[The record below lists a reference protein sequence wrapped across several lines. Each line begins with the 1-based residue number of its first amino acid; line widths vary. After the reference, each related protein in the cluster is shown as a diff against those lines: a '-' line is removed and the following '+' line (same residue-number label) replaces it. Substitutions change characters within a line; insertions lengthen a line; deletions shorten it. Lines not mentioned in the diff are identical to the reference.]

1 MDKIFVYDEKQR
13 SEWKRKKVITTLR
26 WRWSLWQS
34 LKEKGLARIWSA
46 FAFLASQ
53 DCEMSNVL
61 YIIQNLKSF
70 KEKVWMNFFLT
81 FLIGEKHCEILY
93 RPTNLMEKVLAWIFF
108 WHFSS
113 EKNISQLYCYPPA
126 LVLICL
132 LLPFTLLNLYKLGEK
147 SINVR
152 CKKNHCMQLLN
163 DVTEIV

>member
-34 LKEKGLARIWSA
+34 LKEKVLARIWSA

-132 LLPFTLLNLYKLGEK
+132 LLPFTLLNLYKFGK
-147 SINVR
+147 SSINA
-152 CKKNHCMQLLN
+152 M
-163 DVTEIV
+163 